1 MCANCLSTAEV
12 VAGQIGLAVYAFKN
26 PVHRALAAAG
36 LANGPDPVGDDVRTI
51 AFLRALSLDP
61 VAILGPEAVDA
72 AERWTATQSIPV
84 RDRLR
89 AFVDSSTAP
98 IRSHHLITNQ

>member
-12 VAGQIGLAVYAFKN
+12 VAGQLGLAIYALKN

-51 AFLRALSLDP
+51 AFLRSLDLDP
-61 VAILGPEAVDA
+61 VGVLGADTVAA
-72 AERWTATQSIPV
+72 AERWTAPQSVPV
-84 RDRLR
+84 LDRLR
-89 AFVDSSTAP
+89 VLADSSTTP
-98 IRSHHLITNQ
+98 IRSHHLIVSQ

>member
-12 VAGQIGLAVYAFKN
+12 VAGQFGLAIYALKN

-51 AFLRALSLDP
+51 AFLRALDLDP
-61 VAILGPEAVDA
+61 VAVLGRRGRRRGRALDGASVPFRCATVCVPSSA
-72 AERWTATQSIPV
+72 PRSRPSAPTA
-84 RDRLR
+84 
-89 AFVDSSTAP
+89 
-98 IRSHHLITNQ
+98 

>member
-1 MCANCLSTAEV
+1 MCANCLTTAEV
-12 VAGQIGLAVYAFKN
+12 VAGQLGLAVYALKN

-51 AFLRALSLDP
+51 AFLRSLDIDP
-61 VAILGPEAVDA
+61 VAVLGPAAVEA
-72 AERWTATQSIPV
+72 AERWTAPQSVPV

-89 AFVDSSTAP
+89 ALVDSSITP
-98 IRSHHLITNQ
+98 IRSHHLTANQ

>member
-12 VAGQIGLAVYAFKN
+12 MAGQLGLAIYALKN

-36 LANGPDPVGDDVRTI
+36 LANGPDPIGDDVRTI
-51 AFLRALSLDP
+51 AFLRSLDLDP
-61 VAILGPEAVDA
+61 VAVLGPQVVAA
-72 AERWTATQSIPV
+72 AERWTAPQSVPV

-89 AFVDSSTAP
+89 TLVDSSIAP
-98 IRSHHLITNQ
+98 IRSHHLIANQ